1 MLKNLLLVGIGGS
14 IGSMCRYAL
23 SSLIN
28 KWEIHTA
35 WATFASNALGCLL
48 LGLLIALFT
57 RTLNPDLRLLCVVGF
72 CGGFTTFS
80 AFSADTF
87 SLIAKG
93 DYLLAGLYVFG
104 TVSIGFLALVLGIKI
119 IT

>member
-1 MLKNLLLVGIGGS
+1 MIKALLLVGAGGAA
-14 IGSMCRYAL
+14 GSMFRYAL
-23 SSLIN
+23 SLLIT

-35 WATFASNALGCLL
+35 WATFIANAFGCLL
-48 LGLLIALFT
+48 LGLLIALFS
-57 RTLNPDLRLLCVVGF
+57 RTLNPDLRLLLVAGF

-87 SLIAKG
+87 SLISKG

-104 TVSIGFLALVLGIKI
+104 SVFIGFLAFVLGTKI
-119 IT
+119 II